1 MPFNSTPTSSL
12 VRNDPQRNLF
22 PTQQLTHEALSFGWQ
37 SVAHYLIT
45 TRLVSGEDAPPI
57 MNLPLAQ
64 REQFQRRRARVG
76 VGVGVAGGAKG
87 AAAANAASKK
97 RREARSVHWSP
108 YDRVRVVNADP

>member
-1 MPFNSTPTSSL
+1 MDNYPDAFPPIDRSIVSTP
-12 VRNDPQRNLF
+12 
-22 PTQQLTHEALSFGWQ
+22 EQ